1 MSKSISERI
10 NVDGRG
16 CEWTNRHEWK
26 DADNS
31 CPASGKPA
39 TALMKDSVQTALSD
53 HACLRDAVLE
63 GKMKVL
69 VAQSV
74 RLFGIF
80 QARIPVFLPREFH
93 GQRSLAGCSP
103 WGHKESGM
111 TEQPTLSLSSKNT
124 GMGCHSLL
132 QEIFLTQRSNLGLL
146 HYRQILY
153 HWASQEGSWKNVARL
168 KSPWKWNRMN
178 EPSR

>member
-69 VAQSV
+69 VAQSCPT
-74 RLFGIF
+74 LWNFPSKNSSIL
-80 QARIPVFLPREFH
+80 AKRIPWTEEPGRLQSMGSQRVRHDWATNTFTFKQEYWNGLPFP
-93 GQRSLAGCSP
+93 SP
-103 WGHKESGM
+103 GDL
-111 TEQPTLSLSSKNT
+111 PDP
-124 GMGCHSLL
+124 
-132 QEIFLTQRSNLGLL
+132 EI
-146 HYRQILY
+146 
-153 HWASQEGSWKNVARL
+153 
-168 KSPWKWNRMN
+168 
-178 EPSR
+178 EPGPPAL